1 MWAVDEKL
9 GIKLEWP
16 YLPFLFLQQAS
27 LFCYVPC
34 FGRLLA
40 DNSYAMHLMHSI
52 DILKCNSMVADGL
65 APTLLN
71 LFLRPSHGQNNKIFK
86 EI

>member
-16 YLPFLFLQQAS
+16 YSPFLFLQQAS

-34 FGRLLA
+34 FGRFLA
-40 DNSYAMHLMHSI
+40 DNSYAMHLMLLGLLAIHVSVCSI
-52 DILKCNSMVADGL
+52 EAADQSL
-65 APTLLN
+65 
-71 LFLRPSHGQNNKIFK
+71 
-86 EI
+86 